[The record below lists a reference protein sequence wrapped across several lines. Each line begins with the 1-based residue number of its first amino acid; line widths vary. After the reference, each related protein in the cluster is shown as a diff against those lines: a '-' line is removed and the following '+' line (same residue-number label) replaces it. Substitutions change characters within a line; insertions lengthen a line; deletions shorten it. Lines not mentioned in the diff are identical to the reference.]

1 MDVLPKRFL
10 ASVALAFALAGCLQ
24 KQPDRTPS
32 ATPATITE
40 DGPTVAMH
48 LTERYEEARD
58 DCGTPTRPAFLCS
71 GILMRSTEY
80 SLAYR
85 SWLPNPAT
93 ASWGVA
99 FSWLR
104 QDSNFP
110 ENFPSGN
117 GFIVY
122 PWFYA
127 DDVPGQYLQLN
138 VRCIYPQDAWTE
150 GPDRCRVVCQKQGVF
165 SAAQW
170 LDRFTDDRDQCA
182 FDVSYGAE
190 DTAHAWIQAKLVR
203 QARGVFRR
211 NEVVLEAWPQNVG
224 VRMPLE
230 AFFYR
235 DNCYDHHDCLPPY
248 HVAQRRTDAKLDQND
263 FLRTT
268 NRWVPVIR
276 WTPATSPAGR
286 ARFTYDP
293 ADQGTPPPSRKS

>member
-1 MDVLPKRFL
+1 MDMPLTRYL
-10 ASVALAFALAGCLQ
+10 ASVALALAIAGCSG
-24 KQPDRTPS
+24 KAGGPS
-32 ATPATITE
+32 AKTVATMAA
-40 DGPTVAMH
+40 DGPTVAAH
-48 LTERYEEARD
+48 LQERFGESRD
-58 DCGTPTRPAFLCS
+58 DCGGPTRPAFLCS

-80 SLAYR
+80 SPFYR

-93 ASWGVA
+93 ASFGVA

-104 QDSNFP
+104 HDGSNFP

-127 DDVPGQYLQLN
+127 DDVPGQYEQLN

-165 SAAQW
+165 TAAEW
-170 LDRFTDDRDQCA
+170 LERFTDDQDQCA
-182 FDVSYGAE
+182 FGVAQGTPE
-190 DTAHAWIQAKLVR
+190 TAHAWTQAKLVR
-203 QARGVFRR
+203 QERRIFRR
-211 NEVVLEAWPQNVG
+211 NEVVLEAWPQNIG

-248 HVAQRRTDAKLDQND
+248 HIAQRRTDAKLDQND
-263 FLRTT
+263 FFRTT

-276 WTPATSPAGR
+276 WTPATTPAQA

-293 ADQGTPPPSRKS
+293 ADQGTPPPIPKR